1 MDSSSSPCPSPLPI
15 FQQLSHAVAF
25 WERILTDSPDNTRKY
40 SLDNNLGLKFGSLD
54 DPDGTDDEHSNN
66 NTPKIDKMKKR
77 FSVNF
82 SEISEDNKI
91 HKRRKSSPAD
101 LTSSED
107 KNKKQSFIKIRIVDD
122 NS

>member
-15 FQQLSHAVAF
+15 FQQLYHAVAY
-25 WERILTDSPDNTRKY
+25 WERILTDSPDSTRKY

-54 DPDGTDDEHSNN
+54 DPDETDDEHSNTN
-66 NTPKIDKMKKR
+66 SPKIDKMKKR

-82 SEISEDNKI
+82 AEISENKK
-91 HKRRKSSPAD
+91 HHERRKSSPAD